1 MTRIEIEE
9 VLKKCLCCE
18 DEEFDFPTSD
28 EWLQLEQSLN
38 CTFCS
43 EFKCFIDLMSKYSFP
58 GEIFNIKEIDNNG
71 NDTIAIVYQHELKYG
86 NWKKEMV
93 PFYGI
98 GNGDYFCISALD
110 SKVYYYYGDMESY
123 EEYCDN
129 FEMWINRLPEILE

>member
-1 MTRIEIEE
+1 MEYQDIEAI
-9 VLKKCLCCE
+9 LKNYMGKEDVEFDKPTEQEWDELACLTNCNFS
-18 DEEFDFPTSD
+18 EEF
-28 EWLQLEQSLN
+28 
-38 CTFCS
+38 
-43 EFKCFIDLMSKYSFP
+43 KMFIELMSVWMFP
-58 GEIFNIKEIDNNG
+58 GDIYNVATENNNG